1 MNGCYS
7 LVKITFLVG
16 FLCLFPTLL
25 VAENQHSSR
34 ISYVDGTVAVAH
46 EGNSEWELLER
57 NFPIWEGDRI
67 LSERNSRVE
76 IEFNDETVVR
86 LGSRTGVILE
96 KSSSKKVI
104 LQLLSGDLIVHK
116 EVGTPFRVVPS
127 VT

>member
-25 VAENQHSSR
+25 VAENQHPSR

-57 NFPIWEGDRI
+57 NFP
-67 LSERNSRVE
+67 N
-76 IEFNDETVVR
+76 
-86 LGSRTGVILE
+86 LGRGSHPLGGEL
-96 KSSSKKVI
+96 
-104 LQLLSGDLIVHK
+104 
-116 EVGTPFRVVPS
+116 PC
-127 VT
+127 